1 MTVKKIKD
9 FLSEAKP
16 KDDTLPQIYCDMDMV
31 LVDFIGGANK
41 ALADA
46 GFPQKFDEKGEHN
59 HKDKKWDVLKGVD
72 KFWFNLKPMSDGLAL
87 WKFIGKYSPY
97 ILSTPSK
104 RMPTSQPEKRKW
116 VAKHLSKPKAIHLVP
131 REDKQKWAV
140 TNGLPN
146 ILIDDYIKNINEWE
160 AKGGIGV
167 HHTSTSSTISK
178 LKKLGF
184 K

>member
-1 MTVKKIKD
+1 
-9 FLSEAKP
+9 
-16 KDDTLPQIYCDMDMV
+16 
-31 LVDFIGGANK
+31 
-41 ALADA
+41 
-46 GFPQKFDEKGEHN
+46 
-59 HKDKKWDVLKGVD
+59 
-72 KFWFNLKPMSDGLAL
+72 
-87 WKFIGKYSPY
+87 
-97 ILSTPSK
+97 
-104 RMPTSQPEKRKW
+104 MPTSQPEKRKW